1 MGLGFFLNLLRNPCY
16 GNGFSA
22 FLCSFVIFDA
32 DFKLNGCL
40 MGYLANTFLLIAF
53 IFSVNVYAEC
63 VDDDCKN
70 GKGEYLWDEQL
81 TMSSA
86 HLDEDKKISKIAS
99 GSCGDPYKDM
109 TIWNTIAEEEPNL
122 FLYLG
127 DNVYQTE
134 EKNRPD
140 LFELKEAYYRLANNS
155 DFKSLRAKTPVLTIW
170 DDHDYG
176 LNDAGGDWPYK
187 FNSQQLFYE
196 AWAIKDEDPRLSRD
210 GIYHSVLLGPSDKNV
225 HIILLD
231 TRFFRSPLKK
241 TDQMGA
247 RYKERYVSDNDPK
260 KTMLGQQQ
268 WEWLEEQLKVP
279 ARLRLIVSSIQIIAN
294 GHGWEAWRTLPNERQ
309 KLYQLITDSEATATV
324 FLSGDRHSA
333 AIYEEDEN
341 LPFTV
346 TEVTSS
352 SLNVPLTSFVKNIQD
367 EPGPNR
373 MGKPFYQANYGLIEI
388 DWESNTVNLSI
399 KNDSSK
405 TVRSK
410 RVHLGT
416 LDYKAH

>member
-1 MGLGFFLNLLRNPCY
+1 MP
-16 GNGFSA
+16 
-22 FLCSFVIFDA
+22 
-32 DFKLNGCL
+32 
-40 MGYLANTFLLIAF
+40 
-53 IFSVNVYAEC
+53 
-63 VDDDCKN
+63 
-70 GKGEYLWDEQL
+70 
-81 TMSSA
+81 SA
-86 HLDEDKKISKIAS
+86 HLDEDKKILKIAF

-109 TIWNTIAEEEPNL
+109 TVWNTIAEEEPNL

-134 EKNRPD
+134 EKNLPE
-140 LFELKEAYYRLANNS
+140 LFELKEAYNRLANNS

-187 FNSQQLFYE
+187 FNSQQLFYQ
-196 AWAIKDEDPRLSRD
+196 AWAIKEEDPRLSRD
-210 GIYHSVLLGPSDKNV
+210 GIYHSVLLGPPDKKV
-225 HIILLD
+225 QIIMLD

-247 RYKERYVSDNDPK
+247 RYKERYVPDNDPK

-279 ARLRLIVSSIQIIAN
+279 ARLRLIVSSIQIIAD

-309 KLYQLITDSEATATV
+309 KLYQLITESEATATV

-373 MGKPFYQANYGLIEI
+373 IGKPFYQANYGLIEI

-399 KNDSSK
+399 KSDSSK

-410 RVHLGT
+410 TVHLDT
-416 LDYKAH
+416 LNHKPH